1 MDKALFRAYVKE
13 LVKEQ
18 IEESVEKA
26 VKKILP
32 EVLGEAIAEIKGMKP
47 SSVNES
53 SAASAKPKLDRSKL
67 AAMMGLERHGDTIVA
82 STRNLGPVMSEPPR
96 GIAED
101 NPAFQ
106 AINKDY
112 SQIMKAMGLSK

>member
-32 EVLGEAIAEIKGMKP
+32 EILGEAVAEIKQTQSNK
-47 SSVNES
+47 VNEV
-53 SAASAKPKLDRSKL
+53 ATAKPKLSRNQL
-67 AAMMGLERHGDTIVA
+67 AQMMGLERLGDTITATSKNV
-82 STRNLGPVMSEPPR
+82 GPVMPTVPE
-96 GIAED
+96 GISPD
-101 NPAFQ
+101 NPALQ

-112 SQIMKAMGLSK
+112 SALMKAMKLT

>member
-32 EVLGEAIAEIKGMKP
+32 EVLGEAIAEIKSVQQPMK
-47 SSVNES
+47 VNET
-53 SAASAKPKLDRSKL
+53 ATAKPKLSRGQL
-67 AAMMGLERHGDTIVA
+67 AAMMGLERHGDTITATSKNV
-82 STRNLGPVMSEPPR
+82 GPVMQAPQ
-96 GIAED
+96 GMTED
-101 NPAFQ
+101 NPTLQ
-106 AINKDY
+106 AINRDY
-112 SQIMKAMGLSK
+112 SALMKAMKLT

>member
-32 EVLGEAIAEIKGMKP
+32 EVLGEAIVEIKKAQP
-47 SSVNES
+47 NSETV
-53 SAASAKPKLDRSKL
+53 ATTKSKL
-67 AAMMGLERHGDTIVA
+67 SRSQLAEMMGLERHGDTIIA
-82 STRNLGPVMSEPPR
+82 TTDKIMPNLPKGMS
-96 GIAED
+96 ED
-101 NPAFQ
+101 NPAVQ
-106 AINKDY
+106 AINRDY
-112 SQIMKAMGLSK
+112 SQVMKAMGLSK

>member
-18 IEESVEKA
+18 IEESVERA

-32 EVLGEAIAEIKGMKP
+32 QVLDEAITEIKNTQPKR
-47 SSVNES
+47 VNES
-53 SAASAKPKLDRSKL
+53 TAAPAKPKNSRTQL
-67 AAMMGLERHGDTIVA
+67 AEMLGLERHGDTIVA
-82 STRNLGPVMSEPPR
+82 TTNNLGPTTPTVPP
-96 GIAED
+96 GFTAD
-101 NPAFQ
+101 NPAVQ

-112 SQIMKAMGLSK
+112 SAMMKAMKLV

>member
-32 EVLGEAIAEIKGMKP
+32 ELLAEAVAEVK
-47 SSVNES
+47 SVQQSKIVENVQP
-53 SAASAKPKLDRSKL
+53 KPKLDRGKL
-67 AAMMGLERHGDTIVA
+67 AAMMGLEKFGDTITATTNNV
-82 STRNLGPVMSEPPR
+82 GGVMPVPPGMSP
-96 GIAED
+96 ED
-101 NPAFQ
+101 PTIK

-112 SQIMKAMGLSK
+112 SQMMKAMKLV

>member
-18 IEESVEKA
+18 IEDSVEKA
-26 VKKILP
+26 VRKVLP
-32 EVLGEAIAEIKGMKP
+32 EVLAEAVTEVKENSRSNITESMTKPKP
-47 SSVNES
+47 SR
-53 SAASAKPKLDRSKL
+53 AQL
-67 AAMMGLERHGDTIVA
+67 AQMLGLERIGDTITATTNKAVMA
-82 STRNLGPVMSEPPR
+82 KPPV
-96 GIAED
+96 GVAED

-112 SQIMKAMGLSK
+112 SQLMKKMGLGK

>member
-18 IEESVEKA
+18 LDESIEKA
-26 VKKILP
+26 VRKILP
-32 EVLGEAIAEIKGMKP
+32 TILGEAVAEIKESQRSPITETVKPKP
-47 SSVNES
+47 SR
-53 SAASAKPKLDRSKL
+53 AQL
-67 AAMMGLERHGDTIVA
+67 AQMLGLERLGDTLIA
-82 STRNLGPVMSEPPR
+82 STGNVGPVMPTPPR
-96 GIAED
+96 GVTED

-112 SQIMKAMGLSK
+112 SQMMKAMGLSKK

>member
-18 IEESVEKA
+18 IEESVEKT

-32 EVLGEAIAEIKGMKP
+32 EILGEAVKEIK
-47 SSVNES
+47 SLQES
-53 SAASAKPKLDRSKL
+53 TATQPQKPKLSRSQL
-67 AAMMGLERHGDTIVA
+67 AQMMGLERLGDTITATSKNV
-82 STRNLGPVMSEPPR
+82 GPVMATPPE
-96 GIAED
+96 GINPD

-112 SQIMKAMGLSK
+112 SALMKAMKLV

>member
-32 EVLGEAIAEIKGMKP
+32 EVLGEAIAEIKGMQKP
-47 SSVNES
+47 QVNES
-53 SAASAKPKLDRSKL
+53 VATAKPKLDRAKL
-67 AAMMGLERHGDTIVA
+67 AAMMGLERQGDTLVA
-82 STRNLGPVMSEPPR
+82 TTANMVNNLPPNVS
-96 GIAED
+96 ED
-101 NPAFQ
+101 NPTVQ

-112 SQIMKAMGLSK
+112 SALMKKMGLSK

>member
-13 LVKEQ
+13 LVREQ

-32 EVLGEAIAEIKGMKP
+32 QVLDEAIAEIKSVQPKR
-47 SSVNES
+47 VNES
-53 SAASAKPKLDRSKL
+53 TTASTKPKISRAQL
-67 AAMMGLERHGDTIVA
+67 AGMLGLERHGDTIVA
-82 STRNLGPVMSEPPR
+82 TTNNVGPVMPTVPP
-96 GIAED
+96 GFTAD
-101 NPAFQ
+101 NPAVQ

-112 SQIMKAMGLSK
+112 SAMMKAMKLV

>member
-13 LVKEQ
+13 LVREQ

-26 VKKILP
+26 VRKVLP
-32 EVLGEAIAEIKGMKP
+32 EVLGEAVAELKGNTRP
-47 SSVNES
+47 TVVES
-53 SAASAKPKLDRSKL
+53 TAAAKPKPSRAQL
-67 AAMMGLERHGDTIVA
+67 AQMLGLERLGDTFVA
-82 STRNLGPVMSEPPR
+82 STNNSGPVMPTPPA
-96 GIAED
+96 GITED

-112 SQIMKAMGLSK
+112 SAMMKAMKLT

>member
-32 EVLGEAIAEIKGMKP
+32 DVLGEAIAEIKGMKP

-53 SAASAKPKLDRSKL
+53 TTVSSKPKLDRSKL
-67 AAMMGLERHGDTIVA
+67 ASMMGLERHGDTIVA
-82 STRNLGPVMSEPPR
+82 TTQNMIVAPPP
-96 GIAED
+96 GLTED
-101 NPAFQ
+101 NPTVQ

-112 SQIMKAMGLSK
+112 SQLMKKMGISK

>member
-13 LVKEQ
+13 IVKEQ

-32 EVLGEAIAEIKGMKP
+32 EILGEAVAEIKNTQQPMK
-47 SSVNES
+47 VNEV
-53 SAASAKPKLDRSKL
+53 ATAKPKFFRSQL
-67 AAMMGLERHGDTIVA
+67 AAMMGLERHGDTITATSKNV
-82 STRNLGPVMSEPPR
+82 GPVMQVPP
-96 GIAED
+96 GMTDD
-101 NPAFQ
+101 NPAVQ

-112 SQIMKAMGLSK
+112 SQLMKKMGLSK

>member
-32 EVLGEAIAEIKGMKP
+32 EVLGEAIAEIKSIQTP
-47 SSVNES
+47 QVNES
-53 SAASAKPKLDRSKL
+53 VSSAKPKISRSQL
-67 AAMMGLERHGDTIVA
+67 AQMMGLERHGDSIVA
-82 STRNLGPVMSEPPR
+82 TSKNVGPVMQNLPQ
-96 GIAED
+96 GISED
-101 NPAFQ
+101 NPTVQ

-112 SQIMKAMGLSK
+112 SALMKKMGLSK

>member
-32 EVLGEAIAEIKGMKP
+32 EVLGEAVAEIKGAQQPKK
-47 SSVNES
+47 VNEV
-53 SAASAKPKLDRSKL
+53 ATAKPKLSRTQL
-67 AAMMGLERHGDTIVA
+67 AAMMGLERHGDTITATSKNV
-82 STRNLGPVMSEPPR
+82 GPVMQAPA
-96 GIAED
+96 GMAEN
-101 NPAFQ
+101 NPTLQ
-106 AINKDY
+106 AINRDY
-112 SQIMKAMGLSK
+112 SALMKAMKLT

>member
-32 EVLGEAIAEIKGMKP
+32 EILGEAVAEIKGAQPKK
-47 SSVNES
+47 VNEV
-53 SAASAKPKLDRSKL
+53 ATAKPKLSRSQL
-67 AAMMGLERHGDTIVA
+67 AAMMGLERIGDTITATSKNV
-82 STRNLGPVMSEPPR
+82 GPVMPTVPP
-96 GIAED
+96 GYTED
-101 NPAFQ
+101 NPAVQ

-112 SQIMKAMGLSK
+112 SALMKAMKLT

>member
-32 EVLGEAIAEIKGMKP
+32 EVLGEAVAEIKGSQPNK
-47 SSVNES
+47 VNEV
-53 SAASAKPKLDRSKL
+53 ATAKPKLSRSQL
-67 AAMMGLERHGDTIVA
+67 AAMMGLERHGDTITATSKNV
-82 STRNLGPVMSEPPR
+82 GPVMQAPA
-96 GIAED
+96 GMIED
-101 NPAFQ
+101 NPTLQ
-106 AINKDY
+106 AINRDY
-112 SQIMKAMGLSK
+112 SALMKAMKLT

>member
-13 LVKEQ
+13 LVREQ

-26 VKKILP
+26 VRKVLP
-32 EVLGEAIAEIKGMKP
+32 EVLGEAVAELKGSSRTTVVETVTAGNKPKP
-47 SSVNES
+47 SR
-53 SAASAKPKLDRSKL
+53 AQL
-67 AAMMGLERHGDTIVA
+67 AQMLGLERLGDTFVA
-82 STRNLGPVMSEPPR
+82 STNNSGPVMATPPA

-112 SQIMKAMGLSK
+112 SAMMKAMKLT

>member
-18 IEESVEKA
+18 IEESVAKA

-32 EVLGEAIAEIKGMKP
+32 EILGEAIAEIKGIKP

-53 SAASAKPKLDRSKL
+53 TAPARPKLDSTKW
-67 AAMMGLERHGDTIVA
+67 ASMMGLERHGDTITA
-82 STRNLGPVMSEPPR
+82 STSKMMVTPPP
-96 GIAED
+96 GLTED
-101 NPAFQ
+101 NPTVQ

-112 SQIMKAMGLSK
+112 SQLMKKMGISK

>member
-32 EVLGEAIAEIKGMKP
+32 EILGEAVAEIKQTQVKP
-47 SSVNES
+47 VNET
-53 SAASAKPKLDRSKL
+53 AIAKQKLSRSQL
-67 AAMMGLERHGDTIVA
+67 AQMMGLERLGDTITATAKNV
-82 STRNLGPVMSEPPR
+82 GPVIPTVPE
-96 GIAED
+96 GID
-101 NPAFQ
+101 PNNPVVQ

-112 SQIMKAMGLSK
+112 SALMKAMKLT

>member
-32 EVLGEAIAEIKGMKP
+32 EVLGEAVAEIKETQSKK
-47 SSVNES
+47 VNES
-53 SAASAKPKLDRSKL
+53 AVAKPKLSRSQL
-67 AAMMGLERHGDTIVA
+67 AAMMGLERHGDTITATSKNV
-82 STRNLGPVMSEPPR
+82 GPVMPTPA
-96 GIAED
+96 GMTED
-101 NPAFQ
+101 NPTLQ
-106 AINKDY
+106 AINRDY
-112 SQIMKAMGLSK
+112 SALMKAMKLT

>member
-26 VKKILP
+26 VRKVLP
-32 EVLGEAIAEIKGMKP
+32 EVLGEAVAELKGSSRTQVTESTATNKPKP
-47 SSVNES
+47 SR
-53 SAASAKPKLDRSKL
+53 AQL
-67 AAMMGLERHGDTIVA
+67 AQMLGLERLGDTVVA
-82 STRNLGPVMSEPPR
+82 TGPVMPTPPA
-96 GIAED
+96 GVGAD

-112 SQIMKAMGLSK
+112 SQMMKAMGLSK

>member
-18 IEESVEKA
+18 VEESVEKA

-32 EVLGEAIAEIKGMKP
+32 EILGEAVAEIKGTQPKK
-47 SSVNES
+47 VNES
-53 SAASAKPKLDRSKL
+53 VTAKPKFSRSQL
-67 AAMMGLERHGDTIVA
+67 AEMMGLERLGDTITATSKNV
-82 STRNLGPVMSEPPR
+82 GPVMPNIPP
-96 GIAED
+96 GMTED
-101 NPAFQ
+101 NPAVQ

-112 SQIMKAMGLSK
+112 SALMKKMGLSK

>member
-32 EVLGEAIAEIKGMKP
+32 EILGEAVAEIKGMQSTKI
-47 SSVNES
+47 NES
-53 SAASAKPKLDRSKL
+53 AATAPKSKLDRSKL

-82 STRNLGPVMSEPPR
+82 TSKNVGPVMQTPP
-96 GIAED
+96 GLSED
-101 NPAFQ
+101 NPTVQ

-112 SQIMKAMGLSK
+112 SALMKAMKLT

>member
-32 EVLGEAIAEIKGMKP
+32 ELLAEAVAEVKNLSPITEHG
-47 SSVNES
+47 VTQQ
-53 SAASAKPKLDRSKL
+53 PKSKL
-67 AAMMGLERHGDTIVA
+67 SRTQLAEMLGLERHGDTVIA
-82 STRNLGPVMSEPPR
+82 TTDKIMKRPPQ
-96 GIAED
+96 GISED

-106 AINKDY
+106 AINRDY
-112 SQIMKAMGLSK
+112 SEIMKKMGLSK